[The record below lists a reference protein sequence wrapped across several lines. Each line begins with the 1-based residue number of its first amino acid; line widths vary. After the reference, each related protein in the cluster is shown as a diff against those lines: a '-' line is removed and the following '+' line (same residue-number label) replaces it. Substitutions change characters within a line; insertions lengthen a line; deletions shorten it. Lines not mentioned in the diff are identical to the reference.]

1 MQVVQMPKPRSD
13 SSDIQ
18 VTPNPELEKRT
29 RRQFTSDYKLR
40 IIAEADA
47 CKHGE
52 LGGIL
57 RREKL
62 YSNQLA
68 DWRREYAQHGV
79 KGLSKSLPGPAPSK
93 TPDQKRIAQL
103 EKDVAR
109 LRRNLELTNDCLDL
123 QKKTLTILD
132 HLRNG
137 SEP

>member
-1 MQVVQMPKPRSD
+1 MPKPPSD
-13 SSDIQ
+13 SSSTQ
-18 VTPNPELEKRT
+18 VTPDPLLEKRS
-29 RRQFTSDYKLR
+29 RRKFTAEYKLR

-68 DWRREYAQHGV
+68 EWRREYAQHGV
-79 KGLSKSLPGPAPSK
+79 KGLSKSLPGPAPLK

-103 EKDVAR
+103 EKDYAR
-109 LRRNLELTNDCLDL
+109 LSRKLDIANDCLDL
-123 QKKTLTILD
+123 QKK
-132 HLRNG
+132 HLRF
-137 SEP
+137 SII

>member
-1 MQVVQMPKPRSD
+1 MERLSTYQVVQNSGP
-13 SSDIQ
+13 SS
-18 VTPNPELEKRT
+18 
-29 RRQFTSDYKLR
+29 
-40 IIAEADA
+40 A

-109 LRRNLELTNDCLDL
+109 LRRNLELANDCLDL

>member
-1 MQVVQMPKPRSD
+1 
-13 SSDIQ
+13 
-18 VTPNPELEKRT
+18 
-29 RRQFTSDYKLR
+29 LR

-109 LRRNLELTNDCLDL
+109 LRRNLDLANDCLDL